1 MPSAPVKAATEE
13 AVGAAYQRHL
23 RSMLE
28 AMGLDELSFRDN
40 LDADTCRQIEEAAR
54 DMHDLERSEIDTN
67 SPKAQEHHS
76 DLIPI
81 DDQLIASNLSEGLHQ
96 RSTIPTANT
105 TDKAETAGVDAKL
118 SLFFA
123 DSRVTRFCK

>member
-54 DMHDLERSEIDTN
+54 DMHVSERSKIDTN
-67 SPKAQEHHS
+67 SPKAKEHHTHR
-76 DLIPI
+76 IPI
-81 DDQLIASNLSEGLHQ
+81 ENSFSILQPSDGSHQ
-96 RSTIPTANT
+96 SSTMSTMST
-105 TDKAETAGVDAKL
+105 TDKADIAGVDAKL

-123 DSRVTRFCK
+123 DSRVARYCK